1 MKNDRISESVSRGIA
16 SEKTRESLA
25 VMMAI
30 GAVLLA
36 LIIGN
41 IASVGIGVASML
53 AMFGLIWRYYSAPRR
68 R

>member
-1 MKNDRISESVSRGIA
+1 MNNDKISESITRGIA

-30 GAVLLA
+30 GAVVLA

-41 IASVGIGVASML
+41 MASVGIGVMCML

-68 R
+68 N